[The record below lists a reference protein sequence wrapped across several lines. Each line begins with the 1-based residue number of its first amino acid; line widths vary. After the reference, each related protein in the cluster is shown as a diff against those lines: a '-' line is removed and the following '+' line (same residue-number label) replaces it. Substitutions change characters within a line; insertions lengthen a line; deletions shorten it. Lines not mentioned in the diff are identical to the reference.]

1 MGARFKKICI
11 GSLICIFL
19 ITSCA
24 LFNPREKL
32 FGKWAIDTSPD
43 VEANSLGSVVFEFT
57 STGYLIISVT
67 ATVAI
72 QTVLQYDFV
81 DNDTI
86 VFNGEGSLSSLSG
99 QTVDFKV
106 ASDNLTLIS
115 NGDIQTFHRFVETK
129 STP

>member
-1 MGARFKKICI
+1 MHWILDLYFSDHFMC
-11 GSLICIFL
+11 S
-19 ITSCA
+19 
-24 LFNPREKL
+24 FNPREKL

-86 VFNGEGSLSSLSG
+86 VFSGEGSLSSLSG

-106 ASDNLTLIS
+106 AGDNLTLIS
-115 NGDIQTFHRFVETK
+115 NGDIQTFHRLIETK